1 MSYHDCDC
9 RSGADFLM
17 GAEGAKIGQDDVD
30 LDDYNY
36 NKIRFIHRK
45 RLGQYDSRIG
55 YFIYLI

>member
-1 MSYHDCDC
+1 
-9 RSGADFLM
+9 M
-17 GAEGAKIGQDDVD
+17 GAEGAKTGQGDVD

-45 RLGQYDSRIG
+45 RLGQYDSRTG